1 MDLNTATEEELV
13 ALPGIGESRA
23 KSIIAY
29 REKNGGFSKIEDIM
43 KIEGIKEGM
52 FAKMKDKICVRG
64 EK

>member
-1 MDLNTATEEELV
+1 MLILSKAFCRRNFN
-13 ALPGIGESRA
+13 LPS
-23 KSIIAY
+23 Y